1 MKLIRFKIKIKLE
14 CLKNDTKLLEDLIAN
29 GSDIEAKDGFGETAL
44 IFGNNLYSKPF
55 YLLFLIFFDTFAAL
69 KLGLT
74 EIAKV
79 LIKNKA
85 NVNARNLNNETALH
99 FGNIIS
105 KDSSS
110 F

>member
-1 MKLIRFKIKIKLE
+1 MNLEEFQYTEKYKNELIIEMKHFH
-14 CLKNDTKLLEDLIAN
+14 
-29 GSDIEAKDGFGETAL
+29 
-44 IFGNNLYSKPF
+44 
-55 YLLFLIFFDTFAAL
+55 LLFLIFFDTFAAL